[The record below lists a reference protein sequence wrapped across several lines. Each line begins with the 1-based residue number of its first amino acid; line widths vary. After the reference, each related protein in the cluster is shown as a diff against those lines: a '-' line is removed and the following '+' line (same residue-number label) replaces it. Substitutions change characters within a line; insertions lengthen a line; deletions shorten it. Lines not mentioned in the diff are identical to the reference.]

1 MKAPDFWSRPRPG
14 PAARLL
20 APLGAVYGAV
30 AARRMARPGAR
41 VGVPVVCV
49 GNFTVGGAGKT
60 PTAIEIAGQLV
71 AAGHEPAFVS
81 RGYGGAGAGTPARVD
96 PARDSAAEVGD
107 EPLLLARSAPCF
119 VGADRLAAARAAV
132 AAGATIVLMDD
143 GLQNPSVA
151 KDLRIAVVD
160 GAVGIGNGLCLPA
173 GPLRAPMAR
182 QWGSVDLLVV
192 LGRGESGDAVA
203 AEAGLRRLPAL
214 RAAVEPDARALRALA
229 GRRLFAFAGIGR
241 PDKFFDTLAEAG
253 LDVVGRRPFPDHHP
267 FTAAERD
274 ALLAGAAAAG
284 AVLVTTEKDRA
295 RLPADFPVETL
306 PIRLGFDDPETLAEM
321 LGRLVAA

>member
-1 MKAPDFWSRPRPG
+1 MRAPAFWSLPRPG
-14 PAARLL
+14 LAARLL
-20 APLGAVYGAV
+20 APLGAAYGAV

-41 VGVPVVCV
+41 VGAPVVCV

-81 RGYGGAGAGTPARVD
+81 RGYGGAGAGAPLRVD
-96 PARDSAAEVGD
+96 PARDPATAVGD
-107 EPLLLARSAPCF
+107 EPLLLARVAPCF
-119 VGADRLAAARAAV
+119 VGADRVAAARAAV

-143 GLQNPSVA
+143 GLQNPSLA

-182 QWGSVDLLVV
+182 QWGSVDLVLVI
-192 LGRGESGDAVA
+192 GPGEPGDAVA
-203 AEAGLRRLPAL
+203 AEAGLRRLPVL
-214 RAAVEPDARALRALA
+214 RATIEPDARAVRALA
-229 GRRLFAFAGIGR
+229 GLRLLAFTGIGR

-284 AVLVTTEKDRA
+284 AILVTTEKDRT

-306 PIRLGFDDPETLAEM
+306 PIRLGLDDAETLAEM
-321 LGRLVAA
+321 LGRLVGA